1 VTGRLRSFGVA
12 LGATLALGGALAGAI
27 IPGCYEIPR
36 PACGFLCGP
45 GGACPDQY
53 SCAADMYCHRN
64 GTAPDL
70 VCAHADAA
78 LPVDATADSPADAAD
93 AAIDAA
99 PDAPVDASPD
109 APIDADLDA
118 PADDAAVDAPTEDA
132 AIDAPP

>member
-1 VTGRLRSFGVA
+1 VSGRLRSFGVA

-27 IPGCYEIPR
+27 IAGCYEIPR

-45 GGACPDQY
+45 GGACPDGY
-53 SCAADMYCHRN
+53 SCAADMYCHQN

-78 LPVDATADSPADAAD
+78 LPLDAAPDAAPDAAIDALPD

-99 PDAPVDASPD
+99 PDAPP
-109 APIDADLDA
+109 
-118 PADDAAVDAPTEDA
+118 DA
-132 AIDAPP
+132 AIDAAPDAPPDAAIDAAPDA